1 MTRNDF
7 AQACRARYPDRVI
20 YIAGDNDHQREAAGK
35 PNVGRERAEQAV
47 AAIGG
52 LTLLPTVAGQ
62 DRGSDWNDL
71 ARSDGR
77 DTARQQL
84 MAAVAVAERERVVQ
98 GLAADR
104 DRENDRSPPRSP
116 KCALNGERTIEAETY
131 VASVFGFVALLV
143 LAAGAVL
150 G

>member
-104 DRENDRSPPRSP
+104 DRENDRSPPRSY
-116 KCALNGERTIEAETY
+116 ALERERTIEAETY